1 MRPFAR
7 PGREYGS
14 AVSAQSHP
22 IISPECPEVSMLTK
36 DKLDLQRIAAITSTC
51 VRIAGTR
58 CCTVCA

>member
-1 MRPFAR
+1 
-7 PGREYGS
+7 
-14 AVSAQSHP
+14 
-22 IISPECPEVSMLTK
+22 MLTK